1 MPGPGPMGGRR
12 GNVSSEGD
20 KPEHIFATWGRI
32 LLYDKRVLVLI
43 IIALVFSVT
52 ASILSLMG
60 PNILSSLTDTIQVG
74 LVPGEGGAVVPID
87 MSEIRRLCVNL
98 VIIYGVS
105 VVLGLSNSLLMAQV
119 VINVSRKM
127 RNEICWKINHLPMYT
142 FNNGTIGDILSR
154 VTNDV
159 DTVSQSLNMSIGGL
173 LSSLTLFIGAVIM
186 MFITNWI
193 MAFTAIV
200 ASIIG
205 FAVMIIIMRHS
216 QKYFFQQQ
224 RYLGQVEGHIEEV
237 YTGHLIVKA
246 YNGEKREHEK
256 FSEANENLRKA
267 NFRANCLSGLMM
279 PIMTFVGN
287 FAYVA
292 VCVIGAVLTKNEMAT
307 FGVIVAFMVYV
318 RLFTSPLSQIAQAFQ
333 QMQSAAAAGERVF
346 EFLDKENMP
355 DESFKERSYAEDTK
369 GHVEFDHVVFAY
381 EDHPEDTIIHDL
393 VAEAKPGQKIA
404 IVGPTGAGKTTIVN
418 LLMRFHETVSG
429 EIRIDGMST
438 KDMSQEDVRDKFTM
452 VLQDTWLFEGTIRQN
467 LVYNLPD
474 VSDEKL
480 DEACAAVGLTHLI
493 DTLPDRYDTII
504 SDDINLSAGQKQQLT
519 IARAIVSDKPILILD
534 EATSS
539 IDTRTEIKIQ
549 EAMDKLMEGRTSF
562 VIAHRLSTIKNSDLI
577 LVLNEGDVIEMGTHE
592 ELLAKN
598 GFYADLYRSQFDP
611 V

>member
-1 MPGPGPMGGRR
+1 MPGPSMGGRR
-12 GNVSSEGD
+12 MSANATED

-32 LLYDKRVLVLI
+32 LLYDKRALTMLI
-43 IIALVFSVT
+43 IAVVLSIGASV
-52 ASILSLMG
+52 LSLMG
-60 PNILSSLTDTIQVG
+60 PNILSNLTDTIQAG
-74 LVPGEGGAVVPID
+74 LTFNLDGAVTAID
-87 MSEIRRLCVNL
+87 MDEIRRLCTNL
-98 VIIYGVS
+98 VIIYS
-105 VVLGLSNSLLMAQV
+105 VGAVLHLANSLIMAQV
-119 VINVSRKM
+119 VVNIARRM

-159 DTVSQSLNMSIGGL
+159 DTVSQSLNMSISGL
-173 LSSLTLFIGAVIM
+173 ISSLTLFIGAVIM

-205 FAVMIIIMRHS
+205 FVLMIVIMRHS

-246 YNGEKREHEK
+246 YNGEKKEHEK

-292 VCVIGAVLTKNEMAT
+292 VCVIGAVLTANDMAT
-307 FGVIVAFMVYV
+307 FGTIVAFMVYV

-346 EFLDKENMP
+346 DFLDKENMP
-355 DESFKERSYAEDTK
+355 DESYKERSYAADTT
-369 GHVEFDHVVFAY
+369 GHVEFDHVQFAY
-381 EDHPEDTIIHDL
+381 EDHPEDIIIHDL
-393 VAEAKPGQKIA
+393 VAEAKPGKKIA

-418 LLMRFHETVSG
+418 LLMRFHETTAG
-429 EIRIDGMST
+429 DIRIDGVST
-438 KDMSQEDVRDKFTM
+438 KDMSQADVRDKFTM

-474 VSDEKL
+474 VPDEKL

-519 IARAIVSDKPILILD
+519 IARAIISDKPILILD

-598 GFYADLYRSQFDP
+598 GFYA
-611 V
+611 